1 MTGILRTLRLLAI
14 VVWVGGLIFFAFV
27 EAPTAFRVMGTN
39 QQFAQ
44 LIGGSLDT
52 LNMFG
57 TTCGFVF
64 LLSTI
69 GLWYRM
75 GSKGRRLLI
84 AEALLIILM
93 ITGTQIVQRNI
104 VPAMERDRAAA
115 GGDINAVP
123 ADNAARIDFDRL
135 HHLSERVEG
144 AVLLFGLGVV
154 LVLAAEDQR
163 NERTTAT
170 KR

>member
-1 MTGILRTLRLLAI
+1 MTGILRALRLLAI

-39 QQFAQ
+39 RQFAL

-57 TTCGFVF
+57 TSCGFVF

-69 GLWYRM
+69 GLWFRTDPR
-75 GSKGRRLLI
+75 GRRLLI
-84 AEALLIILM
+84 TEALLIILM
-93 ITGTQIVQRNI
+93 ITATQIVQRNI
-104 VPAMERDRAAA
+104 VPAMEVDRAAA

-123 ADNAARIDFDRL
+123 KDNAARIDFDRL
-135 HHLSERVEG
+135 HELSEKVEG
-144 AVLLFGLGVV
+144 AALFLGLGVV
-154 LVLAAEDQR
+154 LVMAAEDAR
-163 NERTTAT
+163 RLPPAAAT
-170 KR
+170 R